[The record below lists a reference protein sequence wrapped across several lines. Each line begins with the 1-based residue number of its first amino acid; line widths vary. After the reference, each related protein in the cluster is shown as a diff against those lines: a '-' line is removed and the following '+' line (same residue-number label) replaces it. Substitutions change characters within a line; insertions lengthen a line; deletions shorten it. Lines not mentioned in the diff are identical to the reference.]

1 MKRRIFTIIAVALM
15 LLSLIFSM
23 TACDGGSTDD
33 PIKGGG
39 EHIQGGGYVEPE
51 NTEPF
56 RFDETD
62 GGYMLVEFFPEN
74 YSGKD
79 VVIPSTYKGK
89 PVIGINGPVFENADI
104 TSLVIPDTVKFL
116 PSTLLAGCTTIQ
128 SLTLPACEPVSVS
141 DDFSIG
147 QTFFDGEAPASL
159 KVVTITSGEKIGD
172 RKFHDCKYIEKI
184 VVKGD
189 VKEIG
194 YAAFAGCTSLTE
206 IVIEEGVKTIKGD
219 VFDGCTALESV
230 ELPKGVTLEEGGLF
244 RGCTALKSFV
254 IPDNMT
260 VIPTYF
266 FEDCTSLKTVIIGSS
281 VTKISASAF
290 YGCTALE
297 SVYFCGSSRD
307 WSNVIVEEW
316 MNNSFFDAEVYFY
329 SEEGDIFEYISGNV
343 SWHYGEDG
351 QPEFWSFQ
359 LDNTLDGKSF
369 AYTGS
374 SVSITDEYW
383 SMILYTKEMG
393 MVEEVYGD
401 DPTHMEI
408 INNSTTK
415 EEYEAGLLTIY
426 SKAGDGISVSFAEGK
441 ATLSEG
447 GESATPLEY
456 IEYEGAVYY
465 TLTESLAFYVG
476 ADGGIYEEIST
487 EYFTVKHYY
496 IQQ

>member
-1 MKRRIFTIIAVALM
+1 
-15 LLSLIFSM
+15 
-23 TACDGGSTDD
+23 
-33 PIKGGG
+33 
-39 EHIQGGGYVEPE
+39 
-51 NTEPF
+51 
-56 RFDETD
+56 
-62 GGYMLVEFFPEN
+62 
-74 YSGKD
+74 
-79 VVIPSTYKGK
+79 
-89 PVIGINGPVFENADI
+89 
-104 TSLVIPDTVKFL
+104 
-116 PSTLLAGCTTIQ
+116 
-128 SLTLPACEPVSVS
+128 
-141 DDFSIG
+141 
-147 QTFFDGEAPASL
+147 
-159 KVVTITSGEKIGD
+159 
-172 RKFHDCKYIEKI
+172 
-184 VVKGD
+184 
-189 VKEIG
+189 
-194 YAAFAGCTSLTE
+194 
-206 IVIEEGVKTIKGD
+206 
-219 VFDGCTALESV
+219 
-230 ELPKGVTLEEGGLF
+230 
-244 RGCTALKSFV
+244 
-254 IPDNMT
+254 
-260 VIPTYF
+260 
-266 FEDCTSLKTVIIGSS
+266 
-281 VTKISASAF
+281 
-290 YGCTALE
+290 
-297 SVYFCGSSRD
+297 
-307 WSNVIVEEW
+307 

-329 SEEGDIFEYISGNV
+329 SEDGDIFEYISGNV

-351 QPEFWSFQ
+351 QPEFWNFQ

-408 INNSTTK
+408 INNSSTK

-476 ADGGIYEEIST
+476 ADGCIYEEIST